1 MTDMKRILDGKGYSF
16 FFVPPEAKVIEAI
29 RLMDQKKVG
38 FLLVMDG
45 ERTEGVF
52 SERDVV
58 KLMGRTGPSV
68 LDRPVSDVMVTEVYH
83 VHLNTSVDECMGLM
97 SERGIRHVPVMD
109 GSMVVGI
116 VSIRDIVREVVADRE
131 IVIKGLENYIESVEH
146 RS

>member
-1 MTDMKRILDGKGYSF
+1 MTDMKRILDGKGYTF
-16 FFVPPEAKVIEAI
+16 FFVTPEATVQEAI

-45 ERTEGVF
+45 ENTEGVF

-58 KLMGRTGPSV
+58 KLVGRKGPAV
-68 LDRPVSDVMVTEVYH
+68 LDQAIRDVMTTEVYH

-97 SERGIRHVPVMD
+97 SGKGIRHAPVMD
-109 GSMVVGI
+109 GKMVVGI

-131 IVIKGLENYIESVEH
+131 IVIRGLENYIVSAEH